1 MFNRRPMFNRQ
12 LLHDATLALLIAL
25 PTLALPAPGNAATRM
40 SPEPVTVMAE
50 ANLDRL
56 EAAARAAGPQRVR
69 S

>member
-1 MFNRRPMFNRQ
+1 MFNRPAMFNRQ
-12 LLHDATLALLIAL
+12 LLNDATLALLIAL